1 MQQIQLLISLSI
13 LLPFLACVS
22 NVVLNGQKNLRDT
35 VTFIISLITFLL
47 VVMVCLEFNDGNIA
61 DLTLFSVMPGLDI
74 AFKVEP
80 LGLLFALIASGLW
93 IVTHVYAI
101 GYMRGNNEKHHSRFF
116 ACFSL
121 AIGTTLGL
129 AFSKNLFTLFIF
141 YELLT
146 LSTFPLVAH
155 KGTAEALRGAKTYL
169 AILLG
174 TSVGFQLL
182 AIIAVYFFAGTLD
195 FTPQGVLRG
204 SVSNLQAATLLAL
217 FAFGV
222 GKAALMPFHRWLPA
236 AMVAPTPVS
245 ALLHAVAVVKAGV
258 FTILKVGIYI
268 FGIDFMSVSGIS
280 DWLIWLATFSILAA
294 SIIAI
299 TKDNL
304 KARLAYSTVS
314 QLSYITLGVA
324 LADSLGAI
332 AGGLHI
338 ATHAFGKITL
348 FMCAGSIYIATH
360 KTNISD
366 MSGLGRKMPITFAA
380 FCIGALSIIGLPPFA
395 GSWSKWLLVLSAIE
409 TEYIVIVAALM
420 ISSLLNV
427 YYLLSVVSAGFFG
440 VTVDRENDPSQGIQE
455 APIFCWLPTVVTAVG
470 CFLLFFY
477 AGGIREFLIPI
488 TMK

>member
-1 MQQIQLLISLSI
+1 MQHIQLLISLSI
-13 LLPFLACVS
+13 LLPLLACLS
-22 NVVLNGQKNLRDT
+22 NIILHRRENFRDAL
-35 VTFIISLITFLL
+35 TFIISLITFAL
-47 VVMVCLEFNDGNIA
+47 VVRVCLEFMKGNTA
-61 DLTLFSVMPGLDI
+61 DLKLFSVMPGLDI
-74 AFKVEP
+74 AFEVEP

-93 IVTHVYAI
+93 IITHIYAI
-101 GYMRGNNEKHHSRFF
+101 GYMRGNNEKHHARFF

-129 AFSKNLFTLFIF
+129 AFSKNLFTLFLF

-146 LSTFPLVAH
+146 ISTFPLVAH
-155 KGTAEALRGAKTYL
+155 KGTAEALKGAKTYL

-174 TSVGFQLL
+174 TSVGFQLI
-182 AIIAVYFFAGTLD
+182 AIISVYFFAGTLD

-204 SVSNLQAATLLAL
+204 NVSNFQAAILLAL

-258 FTILKVGIYI
+258 FTILKVGVYI
-268 FGIDFMSVSGIS
+268 FGIDFLSVSGIS
-280 DWLIWLATFSILAA
+280 TWLVWLATFSILSA

-299 TKDNL
+299 SKDNL

-324 LADSLGAI
+324 LAHSLGVL
-332 AGGLHI
+332 GGALHI

-348 FMCAGSIYIATH
+348 FMCAGSIYVATH

-380 FCIGALSIIGLPPFA
+380 FFIGALSIIGLPPFA

-440 VTVDRENDPSQGIQE
+440 PAVNHKIDSSAGIEE
-455 APIFCWLPTVVTAVG
+455 APVFCWLPTVITALG

-488 TMK
+488 II